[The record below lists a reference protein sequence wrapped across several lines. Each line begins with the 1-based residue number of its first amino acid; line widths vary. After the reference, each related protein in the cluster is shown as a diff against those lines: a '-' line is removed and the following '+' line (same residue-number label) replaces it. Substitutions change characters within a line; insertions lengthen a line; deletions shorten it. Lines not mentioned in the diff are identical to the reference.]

1 MTILDED
8 IPEDQYQLLRRWR
21 LPARRIGVEVGRLGM
36 KDRDILSLL
45 HSLNRPTFFSL
56 DHGFFKRGLCH
67 AGYCLVHL
75 NVEEE
80 RAAEF
85 IRRALRHPQLN
96 SWVKRRGSVLR
107 LRPRGISV
115 WRGHAKQLLHLLWNG

>member
-1 MTILDED
+1 
-8 IPEDQYQLLRRWR
+8 
-21 LPARRIGVEVGRLGM
+21 M

-80 RAAEF
+80 RTAEF

-115 WRGHAKQLLHLLWNG
+115 WRGHAKQLLHLSWNE